1 VISHVIKQK
10 FWLLMAYLPSVA
22 HKTGGQ
28 NMYMNQNKSDVA
40 TKTTGAEVG
49 GFVPFVLRHIS
60 KSSSLLKSFAFDRQI
75 NV

>member
-1 VISHVIKQK
+1 
-10 FWLLMAYLPSVA
+10 
-22 HKTGGQ
+22 
-28 NMYMNQNKSDVA
+28 MYMNQNKSDVA